1 MVQSSNRKPQ
11 SSVGTNKKETFGTTT
26 QRCMFPLNVFLKRHP
41 LSPFSKRGLLSAAIL
56 VVSVAIATLAMHYF
70 EGWSITDSF
79 FFITMLTTTQG
90 PTATPSTFWGKVFA
104 SLYAYYSVGLL
115 VTTIGLM
122 FGPMLGYA
130 VKRGVDYV
138 EKEEK
143 KLRKEL

>member
-1 MVQSSNRKPQ
+1 MFQLGVLS
-11 SSVGTNKKETFGTTT
+11 KK
-26 QRCMFPLNVFLKRHP
+26 HP
-41 LSPFSKRGLLSAAIL
+41 LSPFSRRGLTSAAIL
-56 VVSVAIATLAMHYF
+56 VVSVVVATLVMHLL
-70 EGWSITDSF
+70 EGWSIVDSF

-90 PTATPSTFWGKVFA
+90 PTATPSTFWGKIFA

-130 VKRGVDYV
+130 VRKGVYYV

-143 KLRKEL
+143 KLRKDL